1 LLRLRKSIPV
11 AVVCLVVVCCGL
23 TACGKQGGDGSAI
36 GQGEE
41 VNLDEH
47 VVAGKTTIVDFYS
60 DFCPPCKALSP
71 KLEALAEKRDDIAL
85 VKVDINR
92 PGKQGIDWDSPVVK
106 QFGLKSVPFLMIF
119 GPEGKEQARGDAARA
134 TVEGWLR

>member
-1 LLRLRKSIPV
+1 
-11 AVVCLVVVCCGL
+11 VCCGL

-36 GQGEE
+36 GHGEE

-47 VVAGKTTIVDFYS
+47 VVTGKTTIVDFYS
-60 DFCPPCKALSP
+60 EFCPPCKALSP

-92 PGKQGIDWDSPVVK
+92 SGKQGIDWSSPVAK
-106 QFGLKSVPFLMIF
+106 QFGLKSVPFLMVF
-119 GPEGKEQARGDAARA
+119 GPDGKEQSRGDAARA